1 MKIDAVGVRGR
12 ECATRGLVRRVG
24 PMGKIPDALRARLAK
39 RGIEVP
45 TDGDGDGDGTTTLIK
60 RARGESTSDGGEEDA
75 LPPGWRSKVDP
86 TYGKTYYYNKTLNKT
101 QWERP
106 VMEKTRRPPPP
117 PPKPVAPLPPGWT
130 AVTDPGS
137 GREYFYNQS
146 TQKTSWE
153 RPKDAA
159 SAVGMKRCAGCGGFG
174 RGLVEEHGYCL
185 HCSRILGRPPPGVSS
200 LDVVEN
206 KFMTRQQRE
215 RADALASKAKVEEKK
230 PPTVSYSKPAQIEQK
245 IGPSSQQSAPSRPS
259 APKKVA
265 ARPPPQQE
273 SEPLDP
279 MDPSSYSDA
288 PRGGWGR
295 GIEKSRDAM

>member
-1 MKIDAVGVRGR
+1 VKIDAVGVRGR
-12 ECATRGLVRRVG
+12 ECATRGRVGRVG

-117 PPKPVAPLPPGWT
+117 PKPVAPLPPGWT

-174 RGLVEEHGYCL
+174 RGLVKEHGYCL

-215 RADALASKAKVEEKK
+215 RADAFASKAKVEEKK

>member
-1 MKIDAVGVRGR
+1 VKIDAVGVRGR
-12 ECATRGLVRRVG
+12 ECATRGRVGRVG

-60 RARGESTSDGGEEDA
+60 RARGESTSDGGKEDA

-106 VMEKTRRPPPP
+106 VMEKTRRPPP

-174 RGLVEEHGYCL
+174 RGLVKEHGYCL

-215 RADALASKAKVEEKK
+215 RADAFASKAKVEEKK

>member
-12 ECATRGLVRRVG
+12 ECATRGRVGRVG

-117 PPKPVAPLPPGWT
+117 PKPVAPLPPGWT

-174 RGLVEEHGYCL
+174 RGLVKEHGYCL

-215 RADALASKAKVEEKK
+215 RADAFASKAKVEEKK